1 MDIPATQ
8 IFDDDDFT
16 PTQKLLH
23 STPQEGIQVNKLYIS
38 FLLTNKYPI
47 KKGVTKVGRH
57 PDCNIVLI
65 DQTVSKIHAEIEAN
79 SREASAWICDLN
91 SSNKTKLNNSFLRPR
106 RCYELKDGNVLQ
118 FGVVQATY
126 KVCRSMDDSL
136 IPETPSANR
145 QKQQQL
151 IIPGTP
157 DSSLNNSSTLGEN
170 VSMIPGTQADKKDSV
185 FQYPTLPAKMS
196 TKSTLRSSIQDSSTD
211 DSTDNSRSFNA
222 SRKNSVGEQKLSI
235 HDMETQK
242 SFESYNET
250 NDDIHDIDTQKICLS
265 RKIKTAT
272 NSIHE
277 QKVSIHDMETQHEI
291 DIDDIKTPKKITV
304 QGIRPR
310 ADSDEDIEKS
320 GISGIKQEKKSTE
333 KENNDVKGNEST
345 SCSNDV
351 DKRGDAAEC
360 VGNIQKGSQ
369 EWLQLSLT
377 TNFEDETSEFDKSR
391 NLLGSQNLLEDFI
404 DDAQPLDEMRSKS
417 SMVANALRTDDVNE
431 ENGNSSTED
440 ENIFEAATQIVKINE
455 SPLKGVTQRVNYS
468 FKTSFVANDSDETD
482 EEGVFQSYSRKESQN
497 QVSDSEGSNTDEEG
511 RFTEIALKQKRASC
525 SFELRHNKSKEF
537 KNDCNSTTESDDPFD
552 ALTQPVNI
560 KNENPST
567 EQNKED
573 IINDDSDME
582 TNEDRETE
590 ESIDVAPTQV
600 LPSAKPSIMESRPP
614 INVTKNKTGSD
625 EEDITE
631 MEDNT
636 PTQIISPQEKALDT
650 GKDES
655 PIPLHP
661 LNPNPVIECSVEDVD
676 YETAPTQL
684 ICENDVRKS
693 LSTRGTSKSRKSKLS
708 NKVSLNDTLEKNMN
722 AIFQDVSEESIEEQP
737 QMSTQVLENMLQSSQ
752 SEDKLST
759 RSDKSNVDNKS
770 PSNKEAEKSKEAK
783 LRNVSLI
790 DSASSSIPRKK
801 SHRFILDTDIGSQNT
816 ENYFSTL
823 TSPRKRNVLTDSQ
836 ASVDL
841 VEHTSNKEKEKEE
854 TSESVSIV
862 NEKNSNISKTPSRSV
877 SENLS
882 TPRSAPRELST
893 PKSSFKKMSTPKSS
907 SKEMSTPKSSSKKMS
922 TPKSLRKNKNE
933 ESNIPKVLIEKL
945 NASMSNKDELDE
957 CSKKMDNQATDSE
970 HHLQLSKILDDDDDL
985 LAGLPEVRISGT
997 LSNPPSPDLSSSEY
1011 RININNNRSTQVSIK
1026 IAPKNRR
1033 VLQKLS
1039 RRTLSNR
1046 NANDEPYDIVSKSD
1060 SSTIC
1065 GSSSNSF
1072 SNNLDVN
1079 KVTVRKNKDEQVNKK
1094 STRLSKV
1101 TMPEASR
1108 RSAEKDFLPQS
1119 KPVVSIV
1126 SQEKKKQSQSTQ
1138 NNKRTHNSR
1147 KSENVDHSSIFQVG
1161 KEAPVEKATAEST
1174 KIKVSNVSRIGKRS
1188 LSMMDTVESN
1198 ILKKR
1203 KEDLEADAPLTTRS
1217 KKKNAITI
1225 RRQSANILDFVT
1237 KRSSPFDM
1245 NSSSNRSTP
1254 DELSLGKQ
1262 IMVKLVR
1269 MSSYALTGSTPPSTS
1284 TEWMIENNSNNKTK
1298 QSRHMNAANGKT
1310 VSNTSIKENDKTV
1323 RKQGSTD
1330 KRITRKIDLQ
1340 VEDISSQIGEESQ
1353 EVEMIINGT
1362 LRGQS
1367 TNLNVE
1373 MKKDV
1378 KENSKG
1384 STRKSTRK
1392 RGNTTVSTNID
1403 TTDSS
1408 TTSTIYE
1415 SDDMRFEMPTLKI
1428 KRAKIS
1434 KNISKTVSSTTNEST
1449 EEPKKN
1455 TRSTRSTRG
1464 HPQSITDSSVKESS
1478 ADQTTLNNNTSK
1490 MNNSKGKRQKQNK
1503 GKTRTTKKQKE
1514 DIIEETIFSEINSSI
1529 ESASILSTPNRSRR
1543 NMSSSFTTS
1552 SPLRIKHKILF
1563 TGISNNDYN
1572 KLLTKLGASQVEEPT
1587 RCSVLVT
1594 DKVRRTVKF
1603 LCALALS
1610 VPIVSIDW
1618 LVDSEKAGHFVEL
1631 ENYILKDSAAEA
1643 KFGFKL
1649 RDSLEKAKDHKF
1661 LEGYTIVLTPNVAPP
1676 PVPELKSIITSC
1688 NGKVL
1693 VRPPTSWPQKA
1704 VIVSRKEDLI
1714 NAKKFLKKAPKSV
1727 TIQSTEFILTGILRQ
1742 KLDFT
1747 EFKLT

>member
-1 MDIPATQ
+1 
-8 IFDDDDFT
+8 
-16 PTQKLLH
+16 
-23 STPQEGIQVNKLYIS
+23 
-38 FLLTNKYPI
+38 
-47 KKGVTKVGRH
+47 
-57 PDCNIVLI
+57 
-65 DQTVSKIHAEIEAN
+65 QTVSKIHAEIEAN

-310 ADSDEDIEKS
+310 ADI
-320 GISGIKQEKKSTE
+320 
-333 KENNDVKGNEST
+333 
-345 SCSNDV
+345 
-351 DKRGDAAEC
+351 
-360 VGNIQKGSQ
+360 
-369 EWLQLSLT
+369 
-377 TNFEDETSEFDKSR
+377 
-391 NLLGSQNLLEDFI
+391 
-404 DDAQPLDEMRSKS
+404 
-417 SMVANALRTDDVNE
+417 
-431 ENGNSSTED
+431 
-440 ENIFEAATQIVKINE
+440 
-455 SPLKGVTQRVNYS
+455 
-468 FKTSFVANDSDETD
+468 
-482 EEGVFQSYSRKESQN
+482 
-497 QVSDSEGSNTDEEG
+497 
-511 RFTEIALKQKRASC
+511 
-525 SFELRHNKSKEF
+525 
-537 KNDCNSTTESDDPFD
+537 
-552 ALTQPVNI
+552 
-560 KNENPST
+560 
-567 EQNKED
+567 
-573 IINDDSDME
+573 
-582 TNEDRETE
+582 
-590 ESIDVAPTQV
+590 
-600 LPSAKPSIMESRPP
+600 
-614 INVTKNKTGSD
+614 
-625 EEDITE
+625 
-631 MEDNT
+631 
-636 PTQIISPQEKALDT
+636 
-650 GKDES
+650 
-655 PIPLHP
+655 
-661 LNPNPVIECSVEDVD
+661 
-676 YETAPTQL
+676 
-684 ICENDVRKS
+684 
-693 LSTRGTSKSRKSKLS
+693 
-708 NKVSLNDTLEKNMN
+708 SLNDTLEKNMN

-759 RSDKSNVDNKS
+759 RK
-770 PSNKEAEKSKEAK
+770 
-783 LRNVSLI
+783 
-790 DSASSSIPRKK
+790 
-801 SHRFILDTDIGSQNT
+801 
-816 ENYFSTL
+816 
-823 TSPRKRNVLTDSQ
+823 
-836 ASVDL
+836 
-841 VEHTSNKEKEKEE
+841 
-854 TSESVSIV
+854 SVSIV

-1079 KVTVRKNKDEQVNKK
+1079 KVT
-1094 STRLSKV
+1094 
-1101 TMPEASR
+1101 
-1108 RSAEKDFLPQS
+1108 
-1119 KPVVSIV
+1119 
-1126 SQEKKKQSQSTQ
+1126 
-1138 NNKRTHNSR
+1138 
-1147 KSENVDHSSIFQVG
+1147 VG

-1403 TTDSS
+1403 TTDS
-1408 TTSTIYE
+1408 I
-1415 SDDMRFEMPTLKI
+1415 
-1428 KRAKIS
+1428 
-1434 KNISKTVSSTTNEST
+1434 SSTTNEST